1 MLQTPE
7 RVGRL
12 ASVLFFEVDHAAVV
26 EVVFRAALVAA
37 VERLRPLTAKD
48 GSIAPE
54 HHEAQDAKAFAYVLP
69 HDLEVNRYT
78 PGASGQGSFTWVQDG
93 EASVL
98 RVSGPFGAGG
108 YEVHW
113 TPDRLTV
120 VSARGEVAADYQGP
134 DAARRF
140 LEQQLGWSL
149 PAGNARW
156 WLLGLP
162 GPASPA
168 TETAGPD
175 GLPVA
180 LVQDGWTVRYDEYRP
195 AGTLALPRK
204 LVLEG
209 DAGRIRLVIDDWRL
223 D

>member
-1 MLQTPE
+1 VAP
-7 RVGRL
+7 VGRVARFLLL
-12 ASVLFFEVDHAAVV
+12 ALLLAGCAPGVRLGAPVDPAAR
-26 EVVFRAALVAA
+26 RAILAADSAWEARGRIAL
-37 VERLRPLTAKD
+37 
-48 GSIAPE
+48 
-54 HHEAQDAKAFAYVLP
+54 KA
-69 HDLEVNRYT
+69 

>member
-1 MLQTPE
+1 MAPAGLPARLLLLSLLLAGCAPAVRLGGPVDPAARRALLAADPAWE
-7 RVGRL
+7 ARGRI
-12 ASVLFFEVDHAAVV
+12 
-26 EVVFRAALVAA
+26 AL
-37 VERLRPLTAKD
+37 
-48 GSIAPE
+48 
-54 HHEAQDAKAFAYVLP
+54 KA
-69 HDLEVNRYT
+69 

-98 RVSGPFGAGG
+98 RVAGPFGAGG
-108 YEVHW
+108 YEVRW

-149 PAGNARW
+149 PAANARW

-180 LVQDGWTVRYDEYRP
+180 LVQDGWTVRYDEYRS
-195 AGTLALPRK
+195 AGSLALPRK